1 MDFVQAVWKSVLTKD
16 SDVSPK
22 FEGESHFVRYVAGV
36 AKNKVIEQFRRHT
49 KTEKYN
55 IALEEP
61 LYIKRGAREI
71 LRELPAPDPTP
82 SQDAQAADRLA
93 QLLKGRSALEREVL
107 TLKRQGLTFVD
118 IGQRLGIG
126 EASARRIVHA
136 LRKREENRGWE

>member
-1 MDFVQAVWKSVLTKD
+1 MFAAFVA
-16 SDVSPK
+16 
-22 FEGESHFVRYVAGV
+22 R
-36 AKNKVIEQFRRHT
+36 
-49 KTEKYN
+49 
-55 IALEEP
+55 
-61 LYIKRGAREI
+61 REI